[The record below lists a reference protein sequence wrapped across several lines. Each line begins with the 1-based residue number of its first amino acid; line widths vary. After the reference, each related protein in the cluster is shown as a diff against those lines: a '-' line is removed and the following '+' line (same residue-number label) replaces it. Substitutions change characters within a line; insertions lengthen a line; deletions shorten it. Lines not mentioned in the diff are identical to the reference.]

1 MPIILRKYTRK
12 SCEFMSH
19 FIRLTFSTI
28 DENIT
33 KNVVRNDTKSGADY
47 TTIGITDTNNVHKN
61 DTKTR
66 REMIVAVIKD
76 NKYISL
82 SAIAK
87 HLGLSIITTK
97 RELAEMR
104 HIVQHVGPTRGGH
117 WEFL

>member
-1 MPIILRKYTRK
+1 MP
-12 SCEFMSH
+12 H
-19 FIRLTFSTI
+19 FIRLTIKTLN
-28 DENIT
+28 ENDT
-33 KNVVRNDTKSGADY
+33 KMSPKCHQNDTNVTKNDTKSGSDG
-47 TTIGITDTNNVHKN
+47 TTIGIIDTNNVHKN

-66 REMIVAVIKD
+66 REMIVAVIKE

-87 HLGLSIITTK
+87 NLGLSIITTK
-97 RELAEMR
+97 RELSEMR